1 MAITLTQQ
9 FNVGSICYC
18 HLLGHVCPSTCK
30 HTHEA
35 CSNRQDRILNTL
47 TDDDKLVLKA
57 VIGETEEFD
66 SGSQAKE
73 ILCDVLAD
81 RARVAFSIHDNILY
95 PGIVYKDGGWA

>member
-9 FNVGSICYC
+9 FPIQNICYC
-18 HLLGHVCPSTCK
+18 HLLGHECPADCK

-35 CSNRQDRILNTL
+35 CSKRQDRILSTL
-47 TDDDKLVLKA
+47 TDDDKLIIEA

-66 SGSQAKE
+66 NGTQAKE

-81 RARVAFSIHDNILY
+81 RARVAFSIHDNKLY
-95 PGIVYKDGGWA
+95 PGIVYNEGGWA